1 MAEQITPAEKLRTC
15 SLIDV
20 DTGLK
25 YCMNN
30 PDFYTVILKEYLDGS
45 RYNEL
50 EELFAAG
57 NIAKYQVAV
66 HSLKNTSL
74 TIGACRLSQKAKAL
88 EQACKDGNREYLQ
101 KNHEPFLESYRR
113 VLSEVSAAI
122 A

>member
-1 MAEQITPAEKLRTC
+1 MAEQISPADKLRNC

-50 EELFAAG
+50 KELFAAG
-57 NIAKYQVAV
+57 DIAKYQVAV

-74 TIGACRLSQKAKAL
+74 TIGACKLSQKAKAL
-88 EQACKDGNREYLQ
+88 EQACKDGNKDFLNQ
-101 KNHEPFLESYRR
+101 NHEPFLESYQT

-122 A
+122 K